1 MKQIKTKSKSKIEI
15 KGRTFGVGAGMK
27 TLHFYVTRQVLATLA
42 MTVAVFTFVLLLGNV
57 LKEILALL
65 VNGQATV
72 GLVVQSLGLLIPF
85 VLVFALPMGMLTATL
100 LVFGRFSAD
109 QELTAVRASGVS
121 LVALVTPVLLLS
133 AGLSCVSAMV
143 NLQVAPQCRVAYKNL
158 FFRLS
163 LERASSFIVENQFM
177 DDFPGYIVY
186 VRKKEGAILQEVS
199 IYKLSAEGKLEQS
212 IQAASAKI
220 IPQVASNQ
228 VVLLLYNLH
237 LYDLVK
243 LRADNWEVKP
253 LTLEYKPPPAP
264 NLRTNLSDMTFSQL
278 RQKLRDLERLSVHD
292 KPMERASAEEL
303 REQKRLLA
311 VMTADLTMPVRVQIH
326 RQVAFSFGCIGF
338 TLIGIPLGIR
348 AHRRETSAGVAM
360 ALILAL
366 IYYSFII
373 VGQSLETR
381 PEFAPHLILWLPN
394 FIFQAVGAVLLWR
407 ANRGL

>member
-1 MKQIKTKSKSKIEI
+1 M
-15 KGRTFGVGAGMK
+15 R
-27 TLHFYVTRQVLATLA
+27 TLHLYLTRQVLATLA
-42 MTVAVFTFVLLLGNV
+42 MTVTVFTFVLLLGNV
-57 LKEILALL
+57 LREILALL
-65 VNGQATV
+65 VNGQATI
-72 GLVVQSLGLLIPF
+72 GLVAQALGLLIPF

-158 FFRLS
+158 WFRLG
-163 LERASSFIVENQFM
+163 LERASSFIVEQQFM
-177 DDFPGYIVY
+177 DDFPGYVLY
-186 VRKKEGAILQEVS
+186 VRKKEGTHLQEVS

-212 IQAASAKI
+212 IQAASAQI
-220 IPQVASNQ
+220 ISHVASNQ
-228 VVLLLYNLH
+228 VVLLLYQVH
-237 LYDLVK
+237 RYDLVNPQWDY
-243 LRADNWEVKP
+243 LPENP
-253 LTLEYKPPPAP
+253 LTLEYKPPPAFT
-264 NLRTNLSDMTFSQL
+264 LSTNLSDMTFSQL
-278 RQKLRDLERLSVHD
+278 WQKLRDLERLSVQN
-292 KPMERASAEEL
+292 KPIKIERASAEEL
-303 REQKRLLA
+303 REQKRRLA

-326 RQVAFSFGCIGF
+326 RQVAFSFACIGF

-360 ALILAL
+360 ALILSL

-407 ANRGL
+407 ANRGV

>member
-1 MKQIKTKSKSKIEI
+1 
-15 KGRTFGVGAGMK
+15 
-27 TLHFYVTRQVLATLA
+27 
-42 MTVAVFTFVLLLGNV
+42 
-57 LKEILALL
+57 
-65 VNGQATV
+65 
-72 GLVVQSLGLLIPF
+72 

-158 FFRLS
+158 LFRLG
-163 LERASSFIVENQFM
+163 LERASSFFVEKQFM
-177 DDFPGYIVY
+177 DDFPGYVVY
-186 VRKKEGAILQEVS
+186 VRKKDGTHLQEVS
-199 IYKLSAEGKLEQS
+199 IYKLSADGKLEQS
-212 IQAASAKI
+212 IQASSAKI
-220 IPQVASNQ
+220 ISRVASNQ
-228 VVLLLYNLH
+228 VVLLLYKLH
-237 LYDLVK
+237 RYDLVNPQ
-243 LRADNWEVKP
+243 ADYLEENP

-264 NLRTNLSDMTFSQL
+264 TLSTNLSDMTFSQL
-278 RQKLRDLERLSVHD
+278 WQKLRDLERLSVQN

-303 REQKRLLA
+303 REQKRRLA

-360 ALILAL
+360 ALILSL

-407 ANRGL
+407 ANRGVS

>member
-1 MKQIKTKSKSKIEI
+1 
-15 KGRTFGVGAGMK
+15 MK
-27 TLHFYVTRQVLATLA
+27 TLHLYLTRQVLAALA
-42 MTVAVFTFVLLLGNV
+42 MTVTVFTFVLLLGNV

-65 VNGQATV
+65 VNGQATF
-72 GLVVQSLGLLIPF
+72 GLVVQALSLLIPF

-100 LVFGRFSAD
+100 LVFGRFSAE
-109 QELTAVRASGVS
+109 QELTAVRASGIS

-158 FFRLS
+158 FMRLG

-177 DDFPGYIVY
+177 DEFPGYVVY
-186 VRKKEGAILQEVS
+186 VRKKNGPDLQEVS
-199 IYKLSAEGKLEQS
+199 IYKLGADGKLEQS
-212 IQAASAKI
+212 LQAESARI
-220 IPQVASNQ
+220 SAHVASNQ
-228 VVLLLYNLH
+228 VVLVLYKLH
-237 LYDLVK
+237 SYDLVN
-243 LRADNWEVKP
+243 LRTDSFEVYP

-264 NLRTNLSDMTFSQL
+264 TLSTNLSDMTFTQL
-278 RQKLRDLERLSVHD
+278 WQKLHDLERLSVQT
-292 KPMERASAEEL
+292 KPMERASATEL
-303 REQKRLLA
+303 REQKRLLS

-373 VGQSLETR
+373 VGQSLESR

-407 ANRGL
+407 ANRGV